1 MEIVIPE
8 GYRPVRDSD
17 IAVGLAV
24 VYVRRAGGQE
34 LHTKVEDA
42 TIIKDDELGPSIR
55 LEAKHVAAMS
65 RIFVPTTAV
74 VDKELSDADIKDANM
89 FLKTAVA
96 PWRVYGEER
105 PGERSHFTR
114 GS

>member
-1 MEIVIPE
+1 MEMEIVIPE

-24 VYVRRAGGQE
+24 VYVSRAGQE

-42 TIIKDDELGPSIR
+42 TIIKDDERGPSIR

-65 RIFVPTTAV
+65 RIFVPTTAA
-74 VDKELSDADIKDANM
+74 VDAELSDAHIHDANM

-96 PWRVYGEER
+96 PWIESMAKNAREKEA
-105 PGERSHFTR
+105 T
-114 GS
+114 